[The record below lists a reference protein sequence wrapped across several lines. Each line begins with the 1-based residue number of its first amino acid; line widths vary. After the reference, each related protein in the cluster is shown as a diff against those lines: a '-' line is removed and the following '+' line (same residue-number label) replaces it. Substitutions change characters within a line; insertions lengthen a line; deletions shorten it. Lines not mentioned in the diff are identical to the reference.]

1 MELIDPVGLGFS
13 TNKVLDGTCKN
24 SIDVTFRMAIGI
36 DNPNAKEL
44 GLQDCSLHT
53 WLIVVI
59 IAEGRYHKTINQGHL
74 P

>member
-44 GLQDCSLHT
+44 GLQDCSLHPCMPRF
-53 WLIVVI
+53 IV
-59 IAEGRYHKTINQGHL
+59 ALHAT
-74 P
+74 